1 MSPHAPHTPP
11 PVIEMRGIT
20 MTFPGVKALD
30 AVDLTLYPGEV
41 HSLMGEN
48 GAGKSTLIKVLTGVY
63 QLDSGTMTVDGVEHR
78 FSGPDEAQRAGIS
91 TVYQE
96 VNLCANLSVAENIM
110 LGHEPRRGPFISWR
124 AMRRQAAEH
133 LGRLHVDIDPASQLS
148 AHSIAIQQLCAI
160 ARATVREAKVLILDE
175 PTSSLQKAEVDEL
188 FTVIREL
195 RDAGVAIL
203 FVSHFIDQVYEIS
216 DRLTILRNGRLVGE
230 HLAAELPRRELI
242 GLMIGREGAA
252 LDAIERGA
260 QHTAAGER
268 ADEPATL
275 TATGLGRHGR
285 ILPYDLT
292 VQPGE
297 IVGLAGLLG
306 SGRTE
311 AVRLLCGADK
321 PEEGELRLDGEQVRI
336 SDPLGGL
343 RHGIAFSSEDR
354 KLEGIVGDLT
364 VRENI
369 ALAIQTVRGMWRPVP
384 RKELD
389 ELVAKYISA
398 LDIRPA
404 NPNQLVKNLSG
415 GNQQK
420 VLLARWLATAPRLL
434 ILDEPTR
441 GIDIGAKTDIQKLV
455 AQLAADGM
463 SVIFIS
469 SEFDEVLRVSHRID
483 VLRDRHIVD
492 TLVNGPGV
500 THDTIL
506 EAIATKE
513 VA

>member
-1 MSPHAPHTPP
+1 MTTPDTQAAT
-11 PVIEMRGIT
+11 PVVEMRGIT
-20 MTFPGVKALD
+20 ITFPGVKALD
-30 AVDLTLYPGEV
+30 GVDLRLFPGEV

-48 GAGKSTLIKVLTGVY
+48 GAGKSTLIKALTGVY
-63 QLDSGTMTVDGVEHR
+63 QIDGGTMTVDGVEHR
-78 FSGPDEAQRAGIS
+78 FSGPDEAQNAGIS

-96 VNLCANLSVAENIM
+96 VNLCANLSVAENVM
-110 LGHEPRRGPFISWR
+110 LGHEPRTGPFISWR
-124 AMRRQAAEH
+124 KMRRQAAEN
-133 LGRLHVDIDPASQLS
+133 LARLHVDIDPASRLS
-148 AHSIAIQQLCAI
+148 AHSIAVQQLCAI
-160 ARATVREAKVLILDE
+160 ARATVRDAKVLILDE

-188 FTVIREL
+188 FQVIREL

-203 FVSHFIDQVYEIS
+203 FVSHFLDQVYEIS

-230 HLAAELPRRELI
+230 HLAAELPRRDLI

-260 QHTAAGER
+260 QQAFAGER
-268 ADEPATL
+268 EGVTPTIEAV
-275 TATGLGRHGR
+275 GLGRHGR
-285 ILPYDLT
+285 IEPFDLA

-311 AVRLLCGADK
+311 AVRLLCGADR
-321 PEEGELRLDGEQVRI
+321 PEEGTLRLGGEDIRI
-336 SDPLGGL
+336 SDPLVGL
-343 RHGIAFSSEDR
+343 RNGIAFSSEDR
-354 KLEGIVGDLT
+354 KREGIIGDLT

-369 ALAIQTVRGMWRPVP
+369 ALAVQTVRGVWRPVP

-389 ELVAKYISA
+389 ELVDRYITA

-420 VLLARWLATAPRLL
+420 VLLARWLATAPKLL

-455 AQLAADGM
+455 AELAADGM
-463 SVIFIS
+463 SVVFIS
-469 SEFDEVLRVSHRID
+469 SEFEEVLRVSHRID
-483 VLRDRHIVD
+483 VLRDRRIVESL
-492 TLVNGPGV
+492 TNGPDV
-500 THDTIL
+500 DQDTIL